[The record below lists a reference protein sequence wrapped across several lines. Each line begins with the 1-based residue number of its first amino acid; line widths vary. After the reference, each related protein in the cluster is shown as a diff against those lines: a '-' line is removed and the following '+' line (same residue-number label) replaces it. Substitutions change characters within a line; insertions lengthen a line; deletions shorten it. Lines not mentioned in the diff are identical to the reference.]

1 MANDVSGFGLQIRV
15 IADVTFPAGVTLTQF
30 ADDSDPLD
38 IPSMQIA
45 DKAMGLNGDLVT
57 WSVAKPI
64 SITVHLIPDSDDDIN
79 MQILFENN
87 RVGQGKNNARDTITL
102 NALYPS
108 GKSIVLTNGR
118 LTDGMP
124 GTSAANS
131 GKLKSKAYMFSFE
144 NKVGTN

>member
-1 MANDVSGFGLQIRV
+1 MANDVSGFGLQIRL
-15 IADVTFPAGVTLTQF
+15 IASVTFPAGVTLTQF
-30 ADDSDPLD
+30 ADDADPLD

-57 WSVAKPI
+57 WNVAKPI
-64 SITVHLIPDSDDDIN
+64 NISVHLIPNSDDDIN
-79 MQILFENN
+79 MQILFEAN
-87 RVGQGKNNARDTITL
+87 RVGQGKNNARDSITFT
-102 NALYPS
+102 AIYPD
-108 GKSIVLTNGR
+108 GATVILTNGR

-144 NKVGTN
+144 NKTGNN